1 MRINQANKSLRVG
14 IIGCGYIAGEADD
27 SGERLD
33 IYTHA
38 KAIKHHP
45 QMHLVACCD
54 TDDRKLHKFGDRWEV
69 ATRYKSYSEMLTNE
83 CLDIVVIATPT
94 STHYDIVFGVLEFPI
109 AAVFCEKPLAE
120 TQNQARTL
128 AEKAKKM
135 NVALF
140 VNFMRRWDPFYL
152 ECKNILSKE
161 GIGRIETIVAYVDT
175 ALYMNAIHMIDI
187 LLMFGG
193 RVESLSGVL
202 DRRNQIRVV
211 HDREDYGGVATLLH
225 RNGAYSFIKATG
237 ASRRNHY
244 FELDIQCTEGRL
256 RMLGDG
262 DEYEIYQFN
271 EIKEKPWLSE
281 LRLQKRVRNSRS
293 SQRMTSA
300 YANISDTISNCAP
313 IRSSGEQ
320 SLEVLEIIEKWYV
333 SDQNNGVWIT
343 IDGSDAD
350 V

>member
-1 MRINQANKSLRVG
+1 MALNQANKNLRVG

-45 QMHLVACCD
+45 QMHLAACCD
-54 TDDRKLHKFGDRWEV
+54 TDDSKLQKFGDRWEV
-69 ATRYKSYSEMLTNE
+69 AARYKSYSEMLTSE
-83 CLDIVVIATPT
+83 CLDIVVISTPT
-94 STHYDIVFGVLEFPI
+94 STHYDIVFRVLEFPI

-120 TQNQARTL
+120 TRNQARML
-128 AEKAKKM
+128 VEKARQM

-140 VNFMRRWDPFYL
+140 VNFMRRWDSFYL
-152 ECKNILSKE
+152 ECKNLLSNE
-161 GIGRIETIVAYVDT
+161 GLGRIETIVAYVDT

-187 LLMFGG
+187 LLFFGG
-193 RVESLSGVL
+193 CVEKLSGVL
-202 DRRNQIRVV
+202 DRRNKIRTV
-211 HDREDYGGVATLLH
+211 HGKEDYGGVATLRH
-225 RNGAYSFIKATG
+225 RNGVYSFIKATG

-262 DEYEIYQFN
+262 DEYEIYRFD

-281 LRLQKRVRNSRS
+281 LRLQKRVRNSRA

-300 YANISDTISNCAP
+300 YTNIFDTIGNCAP

-320 SLEVLEIIEKWYV
+320 SLEILEIIEKWYV
-333 SDQNNGVWIT
+333 SDQNGGGWVT
-343 IDGSDAD
+343 IDAGDAD